1 MRLHD
6 LRRYVMTKQTSFPG
20 GRVADGK
27 LEPGFPIANHNQ
39 LLFSYRGAIGIKNGY
54 PSAAKFTYVEA
65 APAGTRR
72 TS

>member
-39 LLFSYRGAIGIKNGY
+39 LLFSYLGAIGIKNGY
-54 PSAAKFTYVEA
+54 PSVAKFTYVEA